1 MTVTLDTCAPWRA
14 IGVTASSCGAFSAV
28 TRNGSVTVGV
38 TVGVL
43 GGVTGT
49 VTGDVTR
56 RVTVPL
62 RFFRRKRLA
71 RSAAVRSFVDP
82 TGRKGVMLSPSAI
95 GFALLLGAAR
105 TRRSHPLNRVWA
117 TRLTAPRHVSHSVRG
132 ARRQPLWR

>member
-1 MTVTLDTCAPWRA
+1 MTVTVVVRVRSGT
-14 IGVTASSCGAFSAV
+14 IGVTASGCVTFSAV
-28 TRNGSVTVGV
+28 ARNVSVTVGVTVLGAAGV

-43 GGVTGT
+43 GGITGT
-49 VTGDVTR
+49 VTGGVTR

-95 GFALLLGAAR
+95 CF
-105 TRRSHPLNRVWA
+105 V
-117 TRLTAPRHVSHSVRG
+117 
-132 ARRQPLWR
+132 

>member
-1 MTVTLDTCAPWRA
+1 MNVTLDTCALWRA

-38 TVGVL
+38 TVLGAAGVTVGVL

-49 VTGDVTR
+49 VTGGVTR

-71 RSAAVRSFVDP
+71 RSAAVRSL
-82 TGRKGVMLSPSAI
+82 TGRSCVTLVSVSVICAT
-95 GFALLLGAAR
+95 LLRVGW
-105 TRRSHPLNRVWA
+105 TRRSPWV
-117 TRLTAPRHVSHSVRG
+117 V
-132 ARRQPLWR
+132 